1 MTQALFIYGL
11 TLASPGENWLSG
23 VGKDAAAPLTKYIM
37 SLYFT
42 ATTMFTVGYG
52 DVLPT
57 TNIER
62 LLVIGVQV
70 LGTGLS
76 SQV

>member
-1 MTQALFIYGL
+1 MLALVN
-11 TLASPGENWLSG
+11 PGDNWMSN
-23 VGKDAAAPLTKYIM
+23 VGKDGADPVTKYIL

-52 DVLPT
+52 DVLPI
-57 TNIER
+57 TNAER

-70 LGTGLS
+70 LGS
-76 SQV
+76 C

>member
-1 MTQALFIYGL
+1 MYCLVL
-11 TLASPGENWLSG
+11 KSPDNNWLSN
-23 VGKDAAAPLTKYIM
+23 VGKDGADPVTKYIL

-52 DVLPT
+52 DVLPI
-57 TNIER
+57 TNAER

-70 LGTGLS
+70 LGNF
-76 SQV
+76 